1 MLVVRSVYTHGWV
14 AERLVELLRRDSTR
28 VLKPIIFYTRSSAS
42 EVVALS
48 ASLGEERLELNAGRP
63 DFAKQLM
70 RFDRE
75 DYALRPG
82 SDVGVFMCGPDTVAS
97 SLRTGAQHAMLTS
110 FMNAPANGEDQMTSF
125 FFTKEHF

>member
-1 MLVVRSVYTHGWV
+1 MGF
-14 AERLVELLRRDSTR
+14 STR
-28 VLKPIIFYTRSSAS
+28 VLSRLSSS
-42 EVVALS
+42 TSLS
-48 ASLGEERLELNAGRP
+48 ATQQ
-63 DFAKQLM
+63 QLM